1 MAVQASKLSAH
12 PVEPAEVRE
21 TLARLLGSRYF
32 ANAHKKKQFLRV
44 ICDFYLNGRAEE
56 LNEYLLAYDVFG
68 RDPAYQP
75 SADPIVR
82 VVAHEIRKKLEA
94 YYQAEGA
101 GDEIRLEI
109 PAGSYQPV
117 FKRQVTAPKAENT
130 AGDYAAEGPT
140 SARAARPALRA
151 LLLILALT
159 VAGLSLLTGLLFQ
172 SNRDLRER
180 IAQASRGADPALAG
194 ETWKTFLDDSSPPVV
209 VLSNPLVPRFS
220 SDDEPEVI
228 RKDSVPV
235 PAEAVTAL
243 REKTMRDPELLRRAP
258 VATENALPAPGGKA
272 WTAPRRPPALILSNS
287 FYTGLGEAIGLHHL
301 TSFFRLA
308 NRPIVLKQSR
318 TLSAEDIKNHNVIL
332 LGGSWVNEWSGKLPD
347 HEDFVYTNSSTIVN
361 LNPQA
366 GEEREYKPRF
376 DARSGN
382 LLVDYALITLKPNL
396 TEGNKVMVLSGI
408 YSQGTEAAAEFV
420 TSTKHLE
427 QLNRMLSQKKSVG
440 ESGNFQALLK
450 VGVENGI
457 PTVISILALHEL
469 K

>member
-1 MAVQASKLSAH
+1 MQAAKLSVHA
-12 PVEPAEVRE
+12 VDSDEVRQ
-21 TLARLLGSRYF
+21 TLEKLLGSRYF
-32 ANAHKKKQFLRV
+32 VNAHKKKQFLRV
-44 ICDFYLNGRAEE
+44 ICEFYLNGRAEE

-68 RDPAYQP
+68 RDTTYQP

-101 GDEIRLEI
+101 RDEIRLEI

-117 FKRQVTAPKAENT
+117 FTRHPRVADPEPDAESVAHGLQV
-130 AGDYAAEGPT
+130 
-140 SARAARPALRA
+140 RARPASRA
-151 LLLILALT
+151 LLLILMLT
-159 VAGLSLLTGLLFQ
+159 VAGLSLIVALLFL
-172 SNRDLRER
+172 SNRDLREKV
-180 IAQASRGADPALAG
+180 AQASRGTDPVLAG
-194 ETWKTFLDDSSPPVV
+194 ETWKTFFNDSSPPVV

-220 SDDEPEVI
+220 SDDEPQI
-228 RKDSVPV
+228 ILRDSVPL

-243 REKTMRDPELLRRAP
+243 REKTMKNPDLLIRSQTGTATTTDNHGTTISPERS
-258 VATENALPAPGGKA
+258 
-272 WTAPRRPPALILSNS
+272 RPPVLILSNN
-287 FYTGLGEAIGLHHL
+287 FYTGIGEAIGLHHL
-301 TSFFRLA
+301 TGFFRLA
-308 NRPIVLKQSR
+308 NRNIVLKQSR
-318 TLSAEDIKNHNVIL
+318 TLSAEDLKNHNVIL

-347 HEDFVYTNSSTIVN
+347 NENFVYTNSSTIMN
-361 LNPQA
+361 LNPQP

-376 DARSGN
+376 DSRSGN

-420 TSTKHLE
+420 TNTNHLE
-427 QLNRMLSQKKSVG
+427 QLNQRLSQKKKPG
-440 ESGNFQALLK
+440 GPGNFQALLK